1 MAEPTTPTIDAM
13 VDLLPATGT
22 ESAVLGTFP
31 IRRLKGYD
39 LLWQR
44 SRRTLLVLE
53 RHHKVVGDRFHHHPL
68 PRTSAW
74 MSSSVTMSCAR

>member
-53 RHHKVVGDRFHHHPL
+53 RHHKVVGIVFTIIPFRGRRRGCH
-68 PRTSAW
+68 RA
-74 MSSSVTMSCAR
+74 